1 MDKESITFIITKII
15 PSIVEISSKYL
26 EGKQKINLRD
36 LDIKELNIK
45 DSMLEKIVVLELEKL
60 SLERDHGN
68 MKTEIKLKEL
78 EIEKLK
84 VQTSYDLHKEL
95 FQLEKLKIQNG
106 INEKEIN
113 IIKEKAE
120 ESKKMF
126 NKYLSM

>member
-1 MDKESITFIITKII
+1 
-15 PSIVEISSKYL
+15 
-26 EGKQKINLRD
+26 
-36 LDIKELNIK
+36 
-45 DSMLEKIVVLELEKL
+45 
-60 SLERDHGN
+60 